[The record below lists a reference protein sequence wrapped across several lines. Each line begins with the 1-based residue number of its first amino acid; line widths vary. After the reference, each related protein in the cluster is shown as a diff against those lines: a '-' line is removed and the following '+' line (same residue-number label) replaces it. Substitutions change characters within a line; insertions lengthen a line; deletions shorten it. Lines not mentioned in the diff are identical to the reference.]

1 MNELV
6 NLPFWN
12 PPKIPITILYDLVC
26 CLVHEIAS
34 YLMRF
39 LSEFGKRIFE
49 NDCMSI
55 KGYLNLEHN
64 LKERNTKKLTRFE
77 ILALYNSNVWV
88 P

>member
-1 MNELV
+1 VNLIVKLIIYTFRNSPRIHITMLQELV
-6 NLPFWN
+6 F
-12 PPKIPITILYDLVC
+12 

-55 KGYLNLEHN
+55 KGYLI
-64 LKERNTKKLTRFE
+64 LKYNFLIQRNTKM
-77 ILALYNSNVWV
+77 V
-88 P
+88 